1 MSLLGVATTTSLAA
15 AILAGLTSVAFARPL
30 TVTKCAAVST
40 GGHKYNVS
48 ATGVT
53 CSFADKWV
61 VVLAKKPLGAHSR
74 NVRLS
79 GVPSE
84 YTCQAGTKAAGVDMP
99 DVAGTVQVAGNCAKG
114 PAGLGGFGGGNPY
127 FNWVVVSKY

>member
-1 MSLLGVATTTSLAA
+1 MRLLRVAAMASMACAPLAA
-15 AILAGLTSVAFARPL
+15 FTSVALASHSA
-30 TVTKCAAVST
+30 VIKCASVST

-48 ATGVT
+48 ATAVT

-61 VVLAKKPLGAHSR
+61 VMLAKKQLGAHSR

-79 GVPSE
+79 GAPTG
-84 YTCQAGTKAAGVDMP
+84 YNCQAGTKAAGVDMP
-99 DVAGTVQVAGNCAKG
+99 DIATTAQVAGNCAKG